1 MRKTICWNDM
11 TLTFECFFNSIPQL
25 MKLEQ
30 NENHNSPTRQLFR
43 DFSGLGMTIEEL
55 AYFLDAAQLYCPLEL
70 IRQPGN
76 IILHIIYCSPC
87 KPLRCISCWISLKNV
102 AADDYS
108 EFAQALVTV
117 KIFSH
122 LLIACDSLFMNL
134 FFFVKRNVHI
144 IIYKSDTAQNICVY
158 FYHFRTPKNNNTT
171 KVCCHWREW
180 LFNIDMRSSGI
191 SLSSLQLVL
200 LQQISTC

>member
-1 MRKTICWNDM
+1 MVTLDCNFILTWIYSIKTRFYIHIKMRKTICWNDM

-122 LLIACDSLFMNL
+122 LLIACDSLFMNR

-144 IIYKSDTAQNICVY
+144 IILYTNQ
-158 FYHFRTPKNNNTT
+158 
-171 KVCCHWREW
+171 
-180 LFNIDMRSSGI
+180 
-191 SLSSLQLVL
+191 VL
-200 LQQISTC
+200 LKTSAYILLSFQNP